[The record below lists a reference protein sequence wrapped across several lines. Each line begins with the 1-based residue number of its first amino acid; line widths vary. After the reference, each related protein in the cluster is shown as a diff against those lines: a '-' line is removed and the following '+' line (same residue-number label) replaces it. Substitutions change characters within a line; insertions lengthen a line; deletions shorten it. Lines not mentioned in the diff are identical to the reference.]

1 MQYIEYVQTDGACWF
16 DTGIIPDLSTKVELA
31 LTPIT
36 QRNYPWLVFIGAQN
50 NDDSSDTFQIR
61 RNNRNNNFEPKVDS
75 QYTNVDYTQDTR
87 YELSLDKD
95 NFVVNGDSYSIGAT
109 SMDACNYTLFISA
122 VHNPIWET
130 GGNGSGVPYR
140 ASSAKFEEI
149 KIYKNNVLVGDF
161 RPANNNGSIG
171 FYDTISQTFKAN
183 LGTGTPV
190 AGPSLSSIIA
200 TASKTSLAA
209 TGETINISVSCEN
222 AWTSTQTGEWLTLSS
237 TGDTGGT
244 TITATAPSYSGATA
258 RETTIT
264 FLDTTTNDTAVIT
277 IKQKKYTSGQPVYL
291 GGNEVTELYLG
302 ETAIAEAY
310 LGENLVYS
318 SGPFQG
324 LKISPRSI
332 SFNPESL
339 TANLKIKSSESWAIT
354 LPAWVGASSTSGN
367 SGETTITLTATAQT
381 ANTSGSIVVTS
392 STYTASGAVSYSLG
406 TPYIDVIGKLGIV
419 TDFYVGQFYRN
430 DNYIK
435 FEVAVKGSATTTN
448 KTYLYETN
456 PTSPWFSMEG
466 FVTNN
471 HPYVNMASTTG
482 ALNGSTGGNGLDH
495 PWTIIV
501 DNGSGES
508 IIDGATA
515 QRKNISGNWPADNTP
530 LIFFGTNS
538 TNTRTRF
545 YYMKIWDRSGNLV
558 KHFVPDPSGSIKD
571 LVSGTV
577 YSITDTGSSTY
588 GLELN

>member
-61 RNNRNNNFEPKVDS
+61 RNNKNNNFEPKVDS

-130 GGNGSGVPYR
+130 GSNGSGVPYR

-310 LGENLVYS
+310 LGEDLVFS

-332 SFNPESL
+332 SFNKTDL
-339 TANLKIKSSESWAIT
+339 TKTVKVKSSESWTMVI
-354 LPAWVGASSTSGN
+354 PAWVSASTLAGDSGVTDITFTTTVQTADTSG
-367 SGETTITLTATAQT
+367 TV
-381 ANTSGSIVVTS
+381 VVTS
-392 STYTASGAVSYSLG
+392 TNYEASANCQYLLYSNPVPDNEMWYTADTAQN
-406 TPYIDVIGKLGIV
+406 P
-419 TDFYVGQFYRN
+419 YRN
-430 DNYIK
+430 ASWFTSPSQNAQGLTQSIVSNSYDSIDEVYKIVWGLDLECSAGSGFYGKPLKSVMYPDTFVMEYAENFNNCNYLTSITYG
-435 FEVAVKGSATTTN
+435 ESATLGLQQGSWPPNLTEVYCRC
-448 KTYLYETN
+448 KTE
-456 PTSPWFSMEG
+456 
-466 FVTNN
+466 
-471 HPYVNMASTTG
+471 PYVDGYDSRGNYGRLCTQAGVFHYPAGRDWSTFIAT
-482 ALNGSTGGNGLDH
+482 LPNG
-495 PWTIIV
+495 WTAV
-501 DNGSGES
+501 D
-508 IIDGATA
+508 
-515 QRKNISGNWPADNTP
+515 
-530 LIFFGTNS
+530 
-538 TNTRTRF
+538 
-545 YYMKIWDRSGNLV
+545 
-558 KHFVPDPSGSIKD
+558 D
-571 LVSGTV
+571 L
-577 YSITDTGSSTY
+577 
-588 GLELN
+588 